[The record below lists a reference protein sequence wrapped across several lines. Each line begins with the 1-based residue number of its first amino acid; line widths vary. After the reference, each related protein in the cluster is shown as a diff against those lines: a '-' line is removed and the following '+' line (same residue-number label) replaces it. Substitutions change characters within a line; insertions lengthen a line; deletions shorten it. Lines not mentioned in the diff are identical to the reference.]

1 MNLDL
6 TLAEYETRRVQLRPG
21 QERRL
26 SGAGEGAITVRVAPE
41 PGWFDVTATHL
52 VGTLVVDDMRVLIR
66 PKIRPENL
74 FLMLEVGLKL
84 DAWRREAFDYA
95 ADHDLLPSVIAF
107 FARTL

>member
-74 FLMLEVGLKL
+74 FLMLEVGLRSSRSL
-84 DAWRREAFDYA
+84 HGRWRRRWR
-95 ADHDLLPSVIAF
+95 VGCCG
-107 FARTL
+107 RTGRKRSG